1 MLTNEITDVRSKI
14 SMDYLLIISMFIL
27 LSSLDAISVMKERTQ
42 TTEHTKAERS
52 GQLTNR
58 EPNE

>member
-1 MLTNEITDVRSKI
+1 MFEVGS
-14 SMDYLLIISMFIL
+14 SVSSFIL
-27 LSSLDAISVMKERTQ
+27 LSFLDAISVIKERTQ
-42 TTEHTKAERS
+42 TTEHTKAERN